1 MEISLL
7 KVLLKNISSFLHLS
21 SFDNI
26 KLDIVKKYYQRA
38 EEILKLLKPIL
49 DAVVDFEVASD
60 DILYKAFE
68 EFGQSIDDLRELI
81 ENWQPSL
88 SRVYFVSYKQ
98 LLQF

>member
-7 KVLLKNISSFLHLS
+7 KVLLKKISSFLHLS
-21 SFDNI
+21 SFDSI

-49 DAVVDFEVASD
+49 DAIVGSDVASD
-60 DILYKAFE
+60 EVLYKAFE
-68 EFGQSIDDLRELI
+68 EFGQSIDELRELI
-81 ENWQPSL
+81 ENWQPLL